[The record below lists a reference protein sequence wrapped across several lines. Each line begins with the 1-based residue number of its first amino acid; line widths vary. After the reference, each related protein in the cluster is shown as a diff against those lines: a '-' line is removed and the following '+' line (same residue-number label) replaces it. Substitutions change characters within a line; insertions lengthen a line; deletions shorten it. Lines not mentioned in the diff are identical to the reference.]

1 MQKGF
6 SFPLRGVVM
15 VEDNFVFIGK
25 KPLMSYVLATLRQI
39 NEGDRTVVIKAR
51 GKSIS
56 MAVDV
61 AEVLRHQFL
70 PSATVDDVQITTELL
85 TDPEGRESRVSSIE
99 IFMSRGEGP
108 QAPFPPP
115 RAPRVVPQHDE
126 PQHDEPQRD
135 EELEDH

>member
-1 MQKGF
+1 
-6 SFPLRGVVM
+6 M

-25 KPLMSYVLATLRQI
+25 KPLMSYVLAALRQI
-39 NEGDRTVVIKAR
+39 NEGDRTVIIKAR

-85 TDPEGRESRVSSIE
+85 TNPEGRESRVSSIE
-99 IFMSRGEGP
+99 IYMSRGEGP

-115 RAPRVVPQHDE
+115 RAPRDGPQHDG
-126 PQHDEPQRD
+126 PRHGEPQRD
-135 EELEDH
+135 EPRREEPRGDEEWEDH

>member
-1 MQKGF
+1 MA
-6 SFPLRGVVM
+6 
-15 VEDNFVFIGK
+15 EDNFVFIGK
-25 KPLMSYVLATLRQI
+25 KPLMSYVLAALRQI
-39 NEGDRTVVIKAR
+39 NEGNRTLIIKAR

-56 MAVDV
+56 RAVDV

-85 TDPEGRESRVSSIE
+85 TNPEGRESRVSSIE

-115 RAPRVVPQHDE
+115 RAPRDGPRGDE
-126 PQHDEPQRD
+126 PQGGERQGDEPQQD
-135 EELEDH
+135 TEWEDH

>member
-1 MQKGF
+1 
-6 SFPLRGVVM
+6 M

-39 NEGDRTVVIKAR
+39 NEGNRTVIIKAR

-56 MAVDV
+56 RAVDV

-85 TDPEGRESRVSSIE
+85 TNPEGRESRVSSIE

-115 RAPRVVPQHDE
+115 RAPRDE
-126 PQHDEPQRD
+126 AQGTEPQRAEPQRGEPQQD
-135 EELEDH
+135 EEWEDH